1 MDIKDRQILN
11 ALQADGRLTN
21 QQLSEQ
27 VNLSP
32 SPCLRRLRNLE
43 ESGIIKGYTAII
55 DENAYGLP
63 ITAFVQIRLER
74 HTEEVVQA
82 FEKKI
87 LDAENI
93 LECYVMTGDS
103 DYLLRVLVDSLE
115 SYEQFVRQRL
125 HSIKGIAAIHTSFAY
140 GRVKHATRF
149 PSVE

>member
-21 QQLSEQ
+21 QQLSER

-93 LECYVMTGDS
+93 LDCYVMTGDS

>member
-1 MDIKDRQILN
+1 MDTKDRQIIN
-11 ALQADGRLTN
+11 ALQSDGRLTN
-21 QQLSEQ
+21 QELSEL

-43 ESGIIKGYTAII
+43 DSGIIKGYTAII

-74 HTEEVVQA
+74 HTEDVVRD

-93 LECYVMTGDS
+93 LDCYVMTGDS
-103 DYLLRVLVDSLE
+103 DYLLRVLVESLE
-115 SYEQFVRQRL
+115 GYEQFVRHRL

-140 GRVKHATRF
+140 GRVKRATKF
-149 PSVE
+149 PNVE